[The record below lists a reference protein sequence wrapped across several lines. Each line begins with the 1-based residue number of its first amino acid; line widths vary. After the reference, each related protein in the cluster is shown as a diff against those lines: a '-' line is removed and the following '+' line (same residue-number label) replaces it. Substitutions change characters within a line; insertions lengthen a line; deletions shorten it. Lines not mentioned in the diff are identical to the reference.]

1 MRSYR
6 ARAVPPEVLAG
17 LVPEWRR
24 GGEPGGVTEA
34 PSGAEAAAGA

>member
-1 MRSYR
+1 MPLITMPLLTFLTPIQGS
-6 ARAVPPEVLAG
+6 
-17 LVPEWRR
+17 R